1 MFIKRGALS
10 LTSDTRTI
18 IGILRRLFDVRI
30 VHETCKKK
38 PILFIIYLKARFIY
52 TFANNNIDKLL
63 IKRFK
68 SKKYLFKFINLEVAF
83 KSNKRRE
90 AEKKAERWK
99 KMKSWFIC
107 KIEMSADY

>member
-1 MFIKRGALS
+1 MYVSCMKPA
-10 LTSDTRTI
+10 
-18 IGILRRLFDVRI
+18 
-30 VHETCKKK
+30 KKK
-38 PILFIIYLKARFIY
+38 PILFIIYLKTRFIY

-63 IKRFK
+63 IKRLK

-90 AEKKAERWK
+90 AEKKGGRWK